1 MPIKI
6 HNKEYT
12 TVPERIDQ
20 FREDHPDWTLKAH
33 IVERGD
39 VILMKAVVKNAEGK
53 TVGVGHA
60 EEVRGSSKINQTS
73 ALENCETSAWG
84 RALAACGYGGDQ
96 AASAEE
102 VSQAIIQQERLD
114 AVSRVLAHN
123 EAVRNHFES
132 IMAIK
137 QALADEDFDLAA
149 EAFSEIPEEDR
160 QALSLATTKGGIYTL
175 EEVKMFRDDRWSE
188 ARKRYIQQ
196 KIDS

>member
-1 MPIKI
+1 MPVKI

-20 FREDHPDWTLKAH
+20 FREDHPDWTLKAN

-39 VILMKAVVKNAEGK
+39 VILMKAVVKNADGK

-102 VSQAIIQQERLD
+102 VTQAIIQQEIN
-114 AVSRVLAHN
+114 AAISRIKAHN
-123 EAVRNHFES
+123 DALSRNFES
-132 IMAIK
+132 VYAVK
-137 QALADEDFDLAA
+137 QALNSADWDSAA
-149 EAFSEIPEEDR
+149 EAFAEINEEDR
-160 QALSLATTKGGIYTL
+160 KALALATTKGGIYTI
-175 EEVKMFRDDRWSE
+175 EESKLFATEEWRE
-188 ARKRYIQQ
+188 ARRRYFE
-196 KIDS
+196 S